1 MSYDDYSNALK
12 MGQKEY
18 RARLLKGDYPYLPAL
33 DEILSFVNVE
43 YETSLGLCEIPL
55 ELIVGTR
62 TRGRTNSFAANFM
75 PLLGSHTEFAGK
87 WVQLCTSLQEEGL
100 RDAVKVYEFMNRFY
114 VLEGNKRV
122 SVLKYLDAYS
132 LPCNVIRVVPRRN
145 DSKENVIYYEFLDF
159 YAVTHINHIYFS
171 EKGRFSELLK
181 QIGTPKGEV
190 WSSDDRLEFNDVYT
204 RFRKAFEAK
213 GGNKLPITVG
223 DALLAFITVFGY
235 QETKEKSTQ
244 EIKSDLAKVW
254 DEFVVLTEEK
264 TIELSMEPS
273 RKSDSPAPY
282 KNLLNLILPENANR
296 VKIAFFYEKTH
307 RTSSWAYSHE
317 LGRLYL
323 ENVFPGQVETDS
335 FENIVAGKDDLERME
350 QAIKD
355 GYNLLF
361 TTSPVMIPASLK
373 IAANYPDIKILNCSL
388 NISHPTLRTYYARMY
403 EAKFLA
409 GVIAGSMTT
418 TDRIGYIAN
427 YPIYGMA
434 ASINAFAM
442 GARMVNPNAKVYLD
456 WSTLRDREVGI
467 LHDPEINYVM
477 DQDMAFPGSVSRHFG
492 LYRVDG
498 DALDNLAMPTWH
510 WGKLYEK
517 IVRIVLNGTWKVD
530 AAVGS
535 RAINYWWGL
544 SSGAVD
550 LICSQNLP
558 QGTKRLVDLFR
569 NNICS
574 EVLIPFADE
583 MRAQDGTVMN
593 AAGQVVSPQDII
605 TMDWLLDNVVGEIP
619 SISDLTEE
627 AQAVAGIQG
636 LSRIQTPEA

>member
-335 FENIVAGKDDLERME
+335 FENIVAGKNDLERME
-350 QAIKD
+350 QAIED

-498 DALDNLAMPTWH
+498 DALDNLAMPAWH